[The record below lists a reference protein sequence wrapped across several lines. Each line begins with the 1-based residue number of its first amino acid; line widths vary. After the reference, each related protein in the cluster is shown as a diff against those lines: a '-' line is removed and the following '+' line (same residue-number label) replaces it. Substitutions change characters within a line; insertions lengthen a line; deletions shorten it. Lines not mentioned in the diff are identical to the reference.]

1 MNKVQW
7 LLVVI
12 GAAFLVLTLLR
23 PPQTLNV
30 RALHLPPGTRQFYW
44 IYPDGQGLPME
55 TDWPR
60 LAGTMAVIILVTGG
74 AVLALRTRGES
85 AM

>member
-1 MNKVQW
+1 LNKVQSLFVAVGVA
-7 LLVVI
+7 LL
-12 GAAFLVLTLLR
+12 ALALLR
-23 PPQTLNV
+23 PPQRINL

-60 LAGTMAVIILVTGG
+60 LAGTMAVITLVTAG
-74 AVLALRTRGES
+74 AVLAFRPRREAST
-85 AM
+85 